1 MARLRTHSLPL
12 LLIFAFLT
20 YMLFGLGIAGYGEL
34 ARLQPF
40 TLGICILGAVYA
52 LIQHLRGRWQFYY
65 TPLAPM
71 VILWVAA
78 IGISLIANPHVWRMG
93 LEASWH
99 VGLNVAVMAF
109 FTGLLVNRAVS
120 RETVEEAFL
129 LTGIVMMAIGYF
141 QVVLFIS
148 QGEEIPRLASLMGSP
163 NWYVML
169 LILIAMLSIHRAFAA
184 RNLLA
189 KLALGTYALA
199 ALGHLWLTGSRGGQL
214 GFLVA
219 LCVYGLLWLFTPVAA
234 DGSTPY
240 SRLDRILRKTIK
252 IRLGWFIGVAIVIGV
267 VVGTLIVTRTAF
279 DSRIRLYTIA
289 VQLFSQNPLTGIG
302 LYSFGERSIA
312 YFSAPPIDISV
323 NAHSVV
329 FNVLAELG
337 ILGIVALAYSVTAG
351 IRSIINNRR
360 VLSGQHL
367 RAYDG
372 AVAALV
378 GLSIH
383 HLFDMSLQYV
393 ALLVVI
399 FITLVITP
407 VAPVRIDKPIVRRAS
422 VASITLLS
430 IGLLLGAL
438 WHIPT
443 NSQYLDFIKS
453 YRLQQAEGSVDYVD
467 LMREMQSFINA
478 DPENRV
484 YRIQYAVLAGEYAYQ
499 TNNNDDITIAINAHQ
514 TVLQQI
520 PQFSIVWSNLA
531 GLYWQAGEIDAA
543 KEAARNA
550 MNYAEDW
557 PVPRWQY
564 ASLSGSWQYPWHLD
578 QLYWRYTKGS
588 LQFMYL
594 HDITEPLILP
604 QVADSLTVPSDT
616 LQRIAMNGILA
627 VMGSGG

>member
-1 MARLRTHSLPL
+1 
-12 LLIFAFLT
+12 
-20 YMLFGLGIAGYGEL
+20 
-34 ARLQPF
+34 
-40 TLGICILGAVYA
+40 
-52 LIQHLRGRWQFYY
+52 
-65 TPLAPM
+65 
-71 VILWVAA
+71 
-78 IGISLIANPHVWRMG
+78 
-93 LEASWH
+93 
-99 VGLNVAVMAF
+99 
-109 FTGLLVNRAVS
+109 
-120 RETVEEAFL
+120 
-129 LTGIVMMAIGYF
+129 
-141 QVVLFIS
+141 
-148 QGEEIPRLASLMGSP
+148 
-163 NWYVML
+163 
-169 LILIAMLSIHRAFAA
+169 
-184 RNLLA
+184 
-189 KLALGTYALA
+189 
-199 ALGHLWLTGSRGGQL
+199 
-214 GFLVA
+214 
-219 LCVYGLLWLFTPVAA
+219 
-234 DGSTPY
+234 
-240 SRLDRILRKTIK
+240 
-252 IRLGWFIGVAIVIGV
+252 
-267 VVGTLIVTRTAF
+267 
-279 DSRIRLYTIA
+279 
-289 VQLFSQNPLTGIG
+289 
-302 LYSFGERSIA
+302 
-312 YFSAPPIDISV
+312 
-323 NAHSVV
+323 
-329 FNVLAELG
+329 
-337 ILGIVALAYSVTAG
+337 
-351 IRSIINNRR
+351 R

-422 VASITLLS
+422 VASIILLS

-453 YRLQQAEGSVDYVD
+453 YQLQQAEGSVDYVD

-499 TNNNDDITIAINAHQ
+499 TNINDDITIAINAHQ